1 MNNTQP
7 KSLPAIAVLTLLF
20 AAPGVYAADG
30 KFSFTTG
37 IDYSTGD
44 YGADE
49 DTDILYVP
57 FTGKYETERWFFRLT
72 VPYLRITG
80 PGAVVLGPD
89 GNPIVVSANGT
100 ARRETH
106 DGVGDVIFGAAYNLL
121 PGTWR
126 GVVLDIGAKVKF
138 PTADE
143 DKGLGT
149 GETDYQLQADAY
161 KTFGRWT
168 AIGTFGYKWL
178 GDPDDFTL
186 KDVFFG
192 SIGAGYKF
200 SQQTSGG
207 LIFDFREA
215 SVSGSDPLQELV
227 AYVTHKLTGTTK
239 LQGYAVAGLTESSP
253 DWGLGATVT
262 FDF

>member
-1 MNNTQP
+1 MKNRN
-7 KSLPAIAVLTLLF
+7 LLAIGFVTLLC
-20 AAPGVYAADG
+20 ASPGVSAADG
-30 KFSFTTG
+30 QFSFTTG

-49 DTDILYVP
+49 DTDILYIP
-57 FTGKYETERWFFRLT
+57 LTGKYETERWLFRLT

-89 GNPIVVSANGT
+89 GNPIVVSEEGT
-100 ARRETH
+100 TRRETN
-106 DGVGDVIFGAAYNLL
+106 DGLGDVIFGAAYNLL

-126 GVVLDIGAKVKF
+126 GIVLDIGAKVKF

-149 GETDYQLQADAY
+149 GETDYQLQADVY
-161 KTFGRWT
+161 KTFGAWT
-168 AIGTFGYKWL
+168 ALATFGHKWL
-178 GDPDDFTL
+178 GDSDDFTL

-200 SQQTSGG
+200 SPATSGG

-215 SVSGSDPLQELV
+215 SISG
-227 AYVTHKLTGTTK
+227 
-239 LQGYAVAGLTESSP
+239 
-253 DWGLGATVT
+253 
-262 FDF
+262 